1 VRVVPLLD
9 ADRAC
14 GGKAAALG
22 ALLRASLPVPPGWV
36 MTGLRPGAE
45 HDPALLAVVTVA
57 LERLG
62 GGAVAVR
69 SSAPDEDGPAT
80 SWAGVL
86 ETVLGVCGPEA
97 VTDAVL
103 ACVASTTAPPAQ
115 AYRRRLGRPTTA
127 VAPVLVQ
134 SLVAA
139 DCSGVLFT
147 RHPVTG
153 ADEVLIEAAFGLGP
167 SVVTGAVVPDRVTVR
182 SRTVEV
188 EVGEKATRLDAVD
201 GRLVRTDVPP
211 RDRGRPCLTDDQVR
225 RLAGLG
231 AAAVD
236 LLGGPQD
243 LEWALAGDD
252 LWLLQSRPVTG
263 AAGTGG
269 PRADPLGGAVPAGD
283 APAAAGPGPLARGV
297 PASPGVATGTVRVL
311 DDPGGRLEPGD
322 VLVCTATS
330 PAWTRLLSVAGAVV
344 TETGTLLSHAA
355 IVAREFGI
363 PAVVS
368 VRSATTLLV
377 DGSTVTVDGWQ
388 GTVTDASPGP
398 GGDQP

>member
-9 ADRAC
+9 ADGEC

-22 ALLRASLPVPPGWV
+22 VLLRASLPVPPGWV
-36 MTGLRPGAE
+36 LTGLRPEAE

-86 ETVLGVCGPEA
+86 ETVLGVRGPEA

-103 ACVASTTAPPAQ
+103 ACVASTTGPPAV
-115 AYRRRLGRPTTA
+115 AYRRRLGRPATV

-153 ADEVLIEAAFGLGP
+153 AEEVLVEASYGLGT
-167 SVVTGAVVPDRVTVR
+167 SVVTGAVEPDRVTVR
-182 SRTVEV
+182 GDAVDV
-188 EVGEKATRLDAVD
+188 EVGDKASRLDAVD

-211 RDRGRPCLTDDQVR
+211 LDRARPCLTEDQVH
-225 RLAGLG
+225 RLVDLG

-243 LEWALAGDD
+243 VEWALVGDD
-252 LWLLQSRPVTG
+252 LWLLQSRPITG
-263 AAGTGG
+263 AAGAVSAAGS
-269 PRADPLGGAVPAGD
+269 AGAVQRGEATATAGRR
-283 APAAAGPGPLARGV
+283 PLATGI
-297 PASPGVATGTVRVL
+297 PASPGEATGAVRVL
-311 DDPGGRLEPGD
+311 DDPAGRLDPGE
-322 VLVCTATS
+322 VLVCTTTS
-330 PAWTRLLSVAGAVV
+330 PAWTHLLSVAGAVV

-368 VRSATTLLV
+368 VRSATTLLA
-377 DGSTVTVDGWQ
+377 DGSTVTVDGGR
-388 GTVTDASPGP
+388 GTVDDVPPGP
-398 GGDQP
+398 GGDRA